1 MSVPVRFRVSSAVTL
16 VALTVLLAII
26 AVSCGSVFSRK
37 YEYDED
43 VFLFLDGSATVYINA
58 AIPALVALRG
68 LDLDVDPHARLDLAA
83 VRAAYETPVS
93 RVASASGSRRENRRY
108 VHLRIDVA
116 DIRQLAEAPPFAW
129 SRYALGRTDSVIVYR
144 QTVQGAAGREVGNVG
159 WNGDEIVA
167 FRLHL
172 PSRVPFHNS
181 PSHEVQRG
189 NIIVWE
195 QKLTDRLT
203 GVPIDIEV
211 HMEPESILTRT
222 LTLFGITILLAGAT
236 FAVVIWW
243 TLRRRRN
250 GLNEGP

>member
-1 MSVPVRFRVSSAVTL
+1 MSAPVRFRVSRAVTL

-26 AVSCGSVFSRK
+26 AASCRSVLSRK

-43 VFLFLDGSATVYINA
+43 VHLSLDGSATVYVNA

-68 LDLDVDPHARLDLAA
+68 LELDVDPRARLDLDA

-93 RVASASGSRRENRRY
+93 HVANASGSRRDNRRY
-108 VHLRIDVA
+108 VHLRIDVS
-116 DIRQLAEAPPFAW
+116 DIRRLAEAPPFGW
-129 SRYALGRTDSVIVYR
+129 SRYALDRTEDLVTFR

-159 WNGDEIVA
+159 WSGDEIVA

-181 PSHEVQRG
+181 PSREIQRG
-189 NIIVWE
+189 NIVVWE
-195 QKLTDRLT
+195 QKLTDRRA

-211 HMEPESILTRT
+211 RMEPESILIHT
-222 LTLFGITILLAGAT
+222 LTLFGITVLLAGAT
-236 FAVVIWW
+236 FALAIWW
-243 TLRRRRN
+243 TVRRGR
-250 GLNEGP
+250 PQISDQ